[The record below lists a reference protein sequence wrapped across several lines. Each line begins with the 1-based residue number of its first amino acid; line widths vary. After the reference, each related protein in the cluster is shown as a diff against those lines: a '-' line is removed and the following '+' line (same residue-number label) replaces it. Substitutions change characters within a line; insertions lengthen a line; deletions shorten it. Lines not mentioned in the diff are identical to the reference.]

1 MITQPY
7 QVSDLISHRV
17 RRVGTVSD
25 LLIANLGAV
34 DHKIEDRQK
43 KRAVWVYSI
52 EVRRLLRV
60 LFQDF
65 FFTITTLLLC
75 VIYLFIYLFIYFL
88 IQWQEKLSFNHY
100 DGLTSKSGFP

>member
-43 KRAVWVYSI
+43 KERS
-52 EVRRLLRV
+52 E
-60 LFQDF
+60 
-65 FFTITTLLLC
+65 
-75 VIYLFIYLFIYFL
+75 FI
-88 IQWQEKLSFNHY
+88 Q
-100 DGLTSKSGFP
+100 